1 MHEVFRSYNKK
12 LEDAFKKVDLFSSA
26 GKNRLLSDVHY
37 LVENLSALDGVDGPG
52 SQLEVCVN
60 NIKIKDKR
68 TYQAQKPAPIPE
80 KRGSNPAVQPAP
92 PRNAFAYS
100 FGKMLRNQN
109 EGQ

>member
-12 LEDAFKKVDLFSSA
+12 LEDSFKKVDLFSSA

-68 TYQAQKPAPIPE
+68 TFQAQKPAPV
-80 KRGSNPAVQPAP
+80 NPAVQPTP
-92 PRNAFAYS
+92 TKNAFAYS